1 MIAVFCV
8 FDSEPDDNV
17 KTGAA
22 KATVVEVDVV
32 DEVEVDEVVVV
43 VPVGGEYE
51 TGAGIVVVEVVVVVV
66 VGTEVV
72 GGSNVVAAGAF
83 ESRGT
88 AKYRTGVLVVKH
100 FPVIGHLKK
109 PVSLCA
115 QAKNLFGLFGFAAT
129 VPLNKHLPE
138 VAKDR
143 KRVEVLMHICGAT
156 LVALHRMENSIL
168 GLHPPFPG
176 SRKSEVSIPTHIE
189 IMGTLV

>member
-1 MIAVFCV
+1 MIAVFCA
-8 FDSEPDDNV
+8 FDSELADNV
-17 KTGAA
+17 NAGAA
-22 KATVVEVDVV
+22 NVTVVEVDVV

-100 FPVIGHLKK
+100 FPVIGHFLFRA
-109 PVSLCA
+109 PPQSVNMLIRIFSAHSL
-115 QAKNLFGLFGFAAT
+115 
-129 VPLNKHLPE
+129 
-138 VAKDR
+138 R
-143 KRVEVLMHICGAT
+143 KAM
-156 LVALHRMENSIL
+156 N
-168 GLHPPFPG
+168 
-176 SRKSEVSIPTHIE
+176 
-189 IMGTLV
+189 